1 MSISGEVTGEVGSE
15 RGRVPREGV
24 HYLDEAGRE
33 DALLSP
39 RLAPA
44 ISEPFLYPS
53 VSLKWFDLVSIS
65 KLQLSKE
72 NPIQ

>member
-24 HYLDEAGRE
+24 HDLDEAGRE

-44 ISEPFLYPS
+44 ISEPFFIP
-53 VSLKWFDLVSIS
+53 VRIS
-65 KLQLSKE
+65 E
-72 NPIQ
+72 MV